1 MEDLIIWEIL
11 IPSLR
16 KLYQMDF
23 SNIENGVSERNICA
37 RLALHLENNMRDYD
51 TSHNNQIFQHYYA
64 DVEYNRMAN
73 GALKI
78 YENREHRP
86 KYMVSDLLIHSRGP
100 ERNLLAIELKR
111 KGNRK
116 NIDSDKERLASLV
129 SSPSPNSPNM
139 CVHDTLIG
147 AFIIYSPNE
156 VRVDIF
162 ENINGIGTE
171 TDHIVMDYNQ
181 LIH

>member
-1 MEDLIIWEIL
+1 MV
-11 IPSLR
+11 SNRLR
-16 KLYQMDF
+16 ISELVGDTCRQRGARASKQ
-23 SNIENGVSERNICA
+23 STVSQKVNCHRKDITA
-37 RLALHLENNMRDYD
+37 MVA
-51 TSHNNQIFQHYYA
+51 Q
-64 DVEYNRMAN
+64 
-73 GALKI
+73 KI

>member
-1 MEDLIIWEIL
+1 MV
-11 IPSLR
+11 SNRLR
-16 KLYQMDF
+16 ISVLREGACRQRGARGNQQ
-23 SNIENGVSERNICA
+23 SSESQKVNCHRKDITA
-37 RLALHLENNMRDYD
+37 MVA
-51 TSHNNQIFQHYYA
+51 Q
-64 DVEYNRMAN
+64 
-73 GALKI
+73 KI

-139 CVHDTLIG
+139 YVHDTLIS

-162 ENINGIGTE
+162 ENINGIGRQ
-171 TDHIVMDYNQ
+171 TDRIILKYDQ
-181 LIH
+181 LVQ

>member
-1 MEDLIIWEIL
+1 M
-11 IPSLR
+11 
-16 KLYQMDF
+16 
-23 SNIENGVSERNICA
+23 V
-37 RLALHLENNMRDYD
+37 
-51 TSHNNQIFQHYYA
+51 
-64 DVEYNRMAN
+64 
-73 GALKI
+73 ALKI

>member
-1 MEDLIIWEIL
+1 
-11 IPSLR
+11 
-16 KLYQMDF
+16 
-23 SNIENGVSERNICA
+23 
-37 RLALHLENNMRDYD
+37 
-51 TSHNNQIFQHYYA
+51 
-64 DVEYNRMAN
+64 
-73 GALKI
+73 
-78 YENREHRP
+78 
-86 KYMVSDLLIHSRGP
+86 MVSDLLIHSRGP

-162 ENINGIGTE
+162 ENIDGIGRQ
-171 TDHIVMDYNQ
+171 TDRIILKYDQ
-181 LIH
+181 LVQ

>member
-1 MEDLIIWEIL
+1 MIRRDLHRWCHHHHQ
-11 IPSLR
+11 IP
-16 KLYQMDF
+16 
-23 SNIENGVSERNICA
+23 
-37 RLALHLENNMRDYD
+37 
-51 TSHNNQIFQHYYA
+51 
-64 DVEYNRMAN
+64 
-73 GALKI
+73 
-78 YENREHRP
+78 
-86 KYMVSDLLIHSRGP
+86 
-100 ERNLLAIELKR
+100 
-111 KGNRK
+111 
-116 NIDSDKERLASLV
+116 
-129 SSPSPNSPNM
+129 PNM